1 MKSYSASASEA
12 KTTRAPTQY
21 PMSASPNPA
30 VRHAELKRTLNFHNH
45 RYYVLDDPVITDH
58 EYDALMSDL
67 RALEEQHPNLV
78 TPDSPS
84 QRVGAEPLTTF
95 ESVQHPR
102 PMLSLANAFSKEDM
116 LAWRTR
122 VSGLLEEACY
132 DLVCE
137 LKFDGLA
144 VALTYENGL
153 LVRGA
158 TRGDGLRGEDVTQN
172 LRTIHSIPLT
182 VPSDSPT
189 LFEVRGEVYMTLSGF
204 EELNLQRQEAGE
216 PLYVNPRNTA
226 AGAIRQLDPRIAA
239 QRPLDIFIYGLGYAE
254 GPVPGT
260 HWEMLQYFK
269 SLGFR
274 ISPHSEL
281 VHDVEEV
288 ESYFNRW
295 EEHLA
300 DLDYAAD
307 GVVVKVN
314 EIALQEQLGFVGREP
329 RWAIAYKFPAE
340 QATTKL
346 LNIGI
351 NVGRTGSLN
360 PFAELVPVVVGG
372 ATVKQASLHN
382 EDDIHRRDIRIGDT
396 VIVQR
401 AGEVIPQVLG
411 PVASLRTGEERIF
424 QMPSECPVC
433 GTAVVRPEG
442 EAMHR
447 CPNLSCPSQSSEALK
462 HFVSRGAMDMEG
474 VGESLCESLL
484 ESGLVKDPADLYSL
498 TKDDLLTLE
507 RMAEK
512 SASNVLAAID
522 ASRSRPLPRVL
533 IALGIPHVGGETAE
547 LLAQRYP
554 DIDALAN
561 ATEEELVE
569 INAIGPII
577 AKSVAEFFQDDA
589 SRAIIAKLREAGVNL
604 KSDEVTIS
612 GPGPWV
618 GMNFVVTGKLD
629 NYSRD
634 QAHAL
639 IKELGGSAVSSVS
652 KKTSYLLAGA
662 DAGSK
667 LIKAQSLNVPI
678 IDEAAFTQMSEE
690 ARSASVVSQ
699 SGEGGT

>member
-1 MKSYSASASEA
+1 
-12 KTTRAPTQY
+12 
-21 PMSASPNPA
+21 MSAASSPDQ
-30 VRHAELKRTLNFHNH
+30 RHAELSRTLHYHNH

-58 EYDALMSDL
+58 EYDALMREI
-67 RALEEQHPNLV
+67 RALEKQRPDLV
-78 TPDSPS
+78 TPNSPT
-84 QRVGAEPLTTF
+84 QRIGAEPLDSF

-102 PMLSLANAFSKEDM
+102 PMLSLANAFSNED
-116 LAWRTR
+116 LGAWRTR
-122 VSGLLEEACY
+122 VSGLLDQARF
-132 DLVCE
+132 DMVCE

-144 VALTYENGL
+144 VALTYENGSL
-153 LVRGA
+153 IRAA
-158 TRGDGLRGEDVTQN
+158 TRGDGLRGEDVTLN
-172 LRTIHSIPLT
+172 LRTIRSIPLT
-182 VPSDSPT
+182 VPPDSPSR
-189 LFEVRGEVYMTLSGF
+189 FEVRGEVYMSLSGF
-204 EELNLQRQEAGE
+204 RELNRQREEAGE

-226 AGAIRQLDPRIAA
+226 AGTVRQLDPRITA

-254 GPVPGT
+254 GPVPDT
-260 HWEMLQYFK
+260 HWKMLQYFK

-274 ISPHSEL
+274 ISPLSKL
-281 VHDVEEV
+281 VQDVEEV
-288 ESYFNRW
+288 ETFFRRW
-295 EEHLA
+295 EEEKEL
-300 DLDYAAD
+300 LDYAAD

-314 EIALQEQLGFVGREP
+314 DIALQEQLGYVGREP

-346 LNIGI
+346 LKIDI

-360 PFAELVPVVVGG
+360 PFAVLEPVVVGG

-382 EDDIHRRDIRIGDT
+382 EDDIHRRDIRTGDT

-411 PVASLRTGEERIF
+411 PVASLRTGKEQIF
-424 QMPSECPVC
+424 QMPTECPIC
-433 GTAVVRPEG
+433 GAAVVRPEG

-447 CPNLSCPSQSSEALK
+447 CPNPLCPAQSYEALK

-474 VGESLCESLL
+474 IGESLCEAFLD
-484 ESGLVKDPADLYSL
+484 SGLVKDPADLYSL
-498 TKDDLLTLE
+498 TKDQLLTLE

-533 IALGIPHVGGETAE
+533 ISLGIPHVGGETAE
-547 LLAQRYP
+547 LLAERYP
-554 DIDALAN
+554 DIDALAK

-577 AKSVAEFFQDDA
+577 AKSVSEFFRNNA
-589 SRAIIAKLREAGVNL
+589 SLAIIEKLRAAGVNL
-604 KSDEVTIS
+604 NSDEVRIS

-618 GMNFVVTGKLD
+618 GTTFVVTGTLD

-634 QAHAL
+634 QAHTL

-652 KKTSYLLAGA
+652 KKTNFLLAGA
-662 DAGSK
+662 NAGSK
-667 LIKAQSLNVPI
+667 LAKAQSLDIPV
-678 IDEAAFTQMSEE
+678 IDETTFTQMIAE
-690 ARSASVVSQ
+690 ARTPAAPISPSVQ
-699 SGEGGT
+699 NEA

>member
-1 MKSYSASASEA
+1 
-12 KTTRAPTQY
+12 
-21 PMSASPNPA
+21 MSAAPSPDQ
-30 VRHAELKRTLNFHNH
+30 RHAELALALHQHNH
-45 RYYVLDDPVITDH
+45 RYYVLDDPVITDS
-58 EYDALMSDL
+58 EYDALMREI
-67 RALEEQHPNLV
+67 RALEEQNPRLI
-78 TPDSPS
+78 TPDSPT
-84 QRVGAEPLTTF
+84 QRVGAEPLDSF
-95 ESVQHPR
+95 QSVQHPR
-102 PMLSLANAFSKEDM
+102 PMLSLGNAFSNED
-116 LAWRTR
+116 LVAWRTR
-122 VSGLLEEACY
+122 VSGLLDQAHF
-132 DLVCE
+132 DMVCE

-144 VALTYENGL
+144 VALTYENGS

-158 TRGDGLRGEDVTQN
+158 TRGDGLRGEDVTLN
-172 LRTIHSIPLT
+172 LRTIRSIPLT

-189 LFEVRGEVYMTLSGF
+189 RFEVRGEVYMPLSGF
-204 EELNLQRQEAGE
+204 KELNRQREQAGE

-226 AGAIRQLDPRIAA
+226 AGTVRQLDPRITA

-254 GPVPGT
+254 GPVPDT

-274 ISPHSEL
+274 ISPLSKL
-281 VHDVEEV
+281 VHDVDQV
-288 ESYFNRW
+288 EAFFKCW
-295 EEHLA
+295 EEGMEE
-300 DLDYAAD
+300 LDYAAD

-314 EIALQEQLGFVGREP
+314 EIPLQEQLGYVGREP

-346 LNIGI
+346 HKIEI

-360 PFAELVPVVVGG
+360 PFAVLEPVVVGG

-411 PVASLRTGEERIF
+411 PVASLRTGQETVF
-424 QMPSECPVC
+424 QMPTECPIC
-433 GTAVVRPEG
+433 ATTVVRPEG

-447 CPNLSCPSQSSEALK
+447 CPNPLCPAQSYEALK

-474 VGESLCESLL
+474 VGESLCETLL
-484 ESGLVKDPADLYSL
+484 DSGLVKDPADLYSL
-498 TKDDLLTLE
+498 TKDQILTLE

-512 SASNVLAAID
+512 SASNVLDAIN

-547 LLAQRYP
+547 LLAERYP
-554 DIDALAN
+554 DIDALAR

-577 AKSVAEFFQDDA
+577 AKSVSEFFQNDA
-589 SRAIIAKLREAGVNL
+589 SLAIIEKLRAAGVNL
-604 KSDEVTIS
+604 KSAEVKIS
-612 GPGPWV
+612 GAGPWV
-618 GMNFVVTGKLD
+618 GTTFVVTGTLD

-634 QAHAL
+634 QAHSL

-662 DAGSK
+662 NAGSK
-667 LIKAQSLNVPI
+667 LTKAQSLNIPV
-678 IDEAAFTQMSEE
+678 IDEATFTQMVSE
-690 ARSASVVSQ
+690 ARASSTFPQ
-699 SGEGGT
+699 GTDQT

>member
-1 MKSYSASASEA
+1 MNASS
-12 KTTRAPTQY
+12 
-21 PMSASPNPA
+21 SPDQ
-30 VRHAELKRTLNFHNH
+30 RHAELARILHSHNH
-45 RYYVLDDPVITDH
+45 RYYVLDDPVITDN
-58 EYDALMSDL
+58 EYDALMREI
-67 RALEEQHPNLV
+67 RALEEHHPGLV
-78 TPDSPS
+78 TPDSPT
-84 QRVGAEPLTTF
+84 QRVGAEPLDSF
-95 ESVQHPR
+95 VSVQHPR
-102 PMLSLANAFSKEDM
+102 PMLSLANAFSNDD
-116 LAWRTR
+116 LVAWRTR
-122 VSGLLEEACY
+122 VSGLLDQATF
-132 DLVCE
+132 DMVCE

-144 VALTYENGL
+144 VALTYENGS

-158 TRGDGLRGEDVTQN
+158 TRGDGLRGEDVTLN
-172 LRTIHSIPLT
+172 LRTIRSIPLT
-182 VPSDSPT
+182 VPSDSPIR
-189 LFEVRGEVYMTLSGF
+189 FEVRGEVYMSLSGF
-204 EELNLQRQEAGE
+204 EELNRQRAEAGE

-226 AGAIRQLDPRIAA
+226 AGTVRQLDPRITA
-239 QRPLDIFIYGLGYAE
+239 QRPLDIFIYGLGYSE
-254 GPVPGT
+254 GPVPDT

-274 ISPHSEL
+274 ISPLSEL
-281 VHDVEEV
+281 VHDVDQV
-288 ESYFNRW
+288 EAFFKRW
-295 EEHLA
+295 EEGME

-314 EIALQEQLGFVGREP
+314 EIALQEQLGYVGREP

-360 PFAELVPVVVGG
+360 PFAELEPVIVGG
-372 ATVKQASLHN
+372 ATVKLASLHN
-382 EDDIHRRDIRIGDT
+382 EDDILRRDIRIGDT

-411 PVASLRTGEERIF
+411 PVASLRTGNEQVFR
-424 QMPSECPVC
+424 MPTECPMC
-433 GTAVVRPEG
+433 ETTVVRPEG

-447 CPNLSCPSQSSEALK
+447 CPNPLCPAQSYEALK

-474 VGESLCESLL
+474 IGESLCEALL
-484 ESGLVKDPADLYSL
+484 DSGLVKDPADLYTL
-498 TKDDLLTLE
+498 TKDQLLTLE

-547 LLAQRYP
+547 LLAERYP
-554 DIDALAN
+554 DIEALAQ

-577 AKSVAEFFQDDA
+577 AKSVAEFFKNEA
-589 SRAIIAKLREAGVNL
+589 SLAIIEKLRAAGVNL
-604 KSDEVTIS
+604 KSDQVKIS
-612 GPGPWV
+612 GAGPWV
-618 GMNFVVTGKLD
+618 GTTFVVTGTLD

-634 QAHAL
+634 QAHSL

-652 KKTSYLLAGA
+652 KKTNYLLAGA
-662 DAGSK
+662 NAGSK
-667 LIKAQSLNVPI
+667 LSKAQSLDIPV
-678 IDEAAFTQMSEE
+678 IDEATFAQMVEE
-690 ARSASVVSQ
+690 AGSATPTSPTSQ
-699 SGEGGT
+699 NDA

>member
-1 MKSYSASASEA
+1 
-12 KTTRAPTQY
+12 
-21 PMSASPNPA
+21 MSASPAPSE
-30 VRHAELKRTLNFHNH
+30 RHAELKRTLNFHNH
-45 RYYVLDDPVITDH
+45 RYYVLDNPIITDS
-58 EYDALMSDL
+58 EYDALMRDL
-67 RALEEQHPNLV
+67 RALEEQDAQLI

-84 QRVGAEPLTTF
+84 QRVGAEPLSAFT
-95 ESVQHPR
+95 SVQHPR
-102 PMLSLANAFSKEDM
+102 PMLSLSNAFSKEDM

-122 VSGLLEEACY
+122 VSGLLEQERY
-132 DLVCE
+132 DMVCE

-182 VPSDSPT
+182 VPSDSPSR
-189 LFEVRGEVYMTLSGF
+189 FEVRGEVYMTLSGF
-204 EELNLQRQEAGE
+204 EQLNHQRQEAGE

-226 AGAIRQLDPRIAA
+226 AGTVRQLDPRIAA

-254 GPVPGT
+254 GPVPDT

-288 ESYFNRW
+288 ESYFKRW
-295 EEHLA
+295 EEQLA

-346 LNIGI
+346 RRIGI

-360 PFAELVPVVVGG
+360 PFAVLKPVVVGG

-411 PVASLRTGEERIF
+411 PVASLRTGKEQFYQIAA
-424 QMPSECPVC
+424 ECPIC
-433 GTAVVRPEG
+433 RTAVVRPEG

-447 CPNLSCPSQSSEALK
+447 CTNVDCPARYYEALK
-462 HFVSRGAMDMEG
+462 HFVSRGAMDIEG
-474 VGESLCESLL
+474 VGQSLCEALL
-484 ESGLVKDPADLYSL
+484 ISGLVKDPADLYSL
-498 TKDDLLTLE
+498 TMDQLLTLE

-512 SASNVLAAID
+512 SASNVLDAID

-547 LLAQRYP
+547 LLAHEYP
-554 DIDALAN
+554 DIKALAA
-561 ATEEELVE
+561 ATEEGLVKT
-569 INAIGPII
+569 NAIGPII
-577 AKSVAEFFQDDA
+577 ARSVAEFFQNPANLDV
-589 SRAIIAKLREAGVNL
+589 IEKLRNADVNL
-604 KSDEVTIS
+604 KSDRVKIS

-618 GMNFVVTGKLD
+618 GTTFVVTGTLD

-634 QAHAL
+634 QANSL

-662 DAGSK
+662 NAGSK
-667 LIKAQSLNVPI
+667 LSKAQSLDIPI
-678 IDEAAFTQMSEE
+678 IDEATFTRMVAE
-690 ARSASVVSQ
+690 ARTSTTIAPSAGKDVQ
-699 SGEGGT
+699 

>member
-1 MKSYSASASEA
+1 
-12 KTTRAPTQY
+12 
-21 PMSASPNPA
+21 MSASPAPSE
-30 VRHAELKRTLNFHNH
+30 RHAELKRTLNFHNH

-58 EYDALMSDL
+58 EYDTLMRDL
-67 RALEEQHPNLV
+67 HALEEQNPQLI

-84 QRVGAEPLTTF
+84 QRVGAEPLSAFT
-95 ESVQHPR
+95 SVQHPR

-122 VSGLLEEACY
+122 VSGLLEETRF
-132 DLVCE
+132 DMVCE

-182 VPSDSPT
+182 VPSDSPSR
-189 LFEVRGEVYMTLSGF
+189 FEVRGEVYMTLSGF
-204 EELNLQRQEAGE
+204 EELNRQRLEAGE

-226 AGAIRQLDPRIAA
+226 AGTVRQLDPRIAA
-239 QRPLDIFIYGLGYAE
+239 KRPLDIFIYGLGYAE
-254 GPVPGT
+254 GPVPDT

-269 SLGFR
+269 FLGFR
-274 ISPHSEL
+274 ISPHSEI

-288 ESYFNRW
+288 ESYFKRW

-300 DLDYAAD
+300 NLNYAAD

-360 PFAELVPVVVGG
+360 PFAVLEPVVVGG

-411 PVASLRTGEERIF
+411 PVASLRTGEECIF
-424 QMPSECPVC
+424 QMPTECPVC
-433 GTAVVRPEG
+433 GTQVVRPEG

-447 CPNLSCPSQSSEALK
+447 CPNVECPARFYEALK
-462 HFVSRGAMDMEG
+462 HFVSRGAMDIEG
-474 VGESLCESLL
+474 VGESLCETLL
-484 ESGLVKDPADLYSL
+484 QEGLIKDPADLYSL
-498 TKDDLLTLE
+498 KDEEKKKGLLALD

-512 SASNVLAAID
+512 SVDNVLAAIEE
-522 ASRSRPLPRVL
+522 SRKQPFPRVL
-533 IALGIPHVGGETAE
+533 IALGIPHVGGETAD
-547 LLAQRYP
+547 LLAQSYP
-554 DIDALAN
+554 DIEALAN
-561 ATEEELVE
+561 AKEEKLVE
-569 INAIGPII
+569 IDAIGPII
-577 AKSVAEFFQDDA
+577 AKSVAEFFKNQTNLD
-589 SRAIIAKLREAGVNL
+589 IIEKLKKAKVNL

-634 QAHAL
+634 QAQAL

-652 KKTSYLLAGA
+652 KKTNYLLAGA
-662 DAGSK
+662 DSGSK
-667 LIKAQSLNVPI
+667 LTKAQSLKVPV
-678 IDEAAFTQMSEE
+678 IDEATFAKMVAD
-690 ARSASVVSQ
+690 ARNASGAGVL
-699 SGEGGT
+699 

>member
-1 MKSYSASASEA
+1 MNASNAH
-12 KTTRAPTQY
+12 
-21 PMSASPNPA
+21 A

-45 RYYVLDDPVITDH
+45 RYYVIDDPVITDH
-58 EYDALMSDL
+58 EYDALMREL
-67 RALEEQHPNLV
+67 RALEEQSPQLI

-84 QRVGAEPLTTF
+84 QRIGAEPLSAF
-95 ESVQHPR
+95 KSVQHPR

-122 VSGLLEEACY
+122 VSGLLEQERY
-132 DLVCE
+132 DMVCE

-204 EELNLQRQEAGE
+204 EELNRQRQEAGE

-254 GPVPGT
+254 GPVPDT

-274 ISPHSEL
+274 VSPHSEL
-281 VHDVEEV
+281 VHDIEEV
-288 ESYFNRW
+288 ESYFKRW
-295 EEHLA
+295 EERLA

-340 QATTKL
+340 QATTRL

-411 PVASLRTGEERIF
+411 PVASLRTGEERVF
-424 QMPSECPVC
+424 QMPTECPVC
-433 GTAVVRPEG
+433 GTTVVRPEG

-447 CPNLSCPSQSSEALK
+447 CPNLSCPAQSSEALK

-507 RMAEK
+507 RMADK

-522 ASRSRPLPRVL
+522 ASRSRPVPRVL
-533 IALGIPHVGGETAE
+533 IALGIPHVGGETAD

-577 AKSVAEFFQDDA
+577 AKSVAEFFQDEA
-589 SRAIIAKLREAGVNL
+589 SLAIISKLREAGVNL

-667 LIKAQSLNVPI
+667 LTKAQSLNVPV
-678 IDEAAFTQMSEE
+678 IDEATFAQMLAD
-690 ARSASVVSQ
+690 ARKAPAP
-699 SGEGGT
+699 GAGDL

>member
-1 MKSYSASASEA
+1 MNASNAHA
-12 KTTRAPTQY
+12 D
-21 PMSASPNPA
+21 
-30 VRHAELKRTLNFHNH
+30 RHAELKRTLNFHNH
-45 RYYVLDDPVITDH
+45 RYYVLDDPVITDP
-58 EYDALMSDL
+58 EYDALMREL
-67 RALEEQHPNLV
+67 RTIEEQRPNLI

-84 QRVGAEPLTTF
+84 QRVGAEPLSAF

-122 VSGLLEEACY
+122 VSGLLEEARY
-132 DLVCE
+132 DMVCE

-172 LRTIHSIPLT
+172 LRTIRSIPLT

-189 LFEVRGEVYMTLSGF
+189 RFEVRGEVYMTLSGF
-204 EELNLQRQEAGE
+204 RELNRQREEAGE

-226 AGAIRQLDPRIAA
+226 AGAVRQLDPRIAA

-254 GPVPGT
+254 GPVPDT
-260 HWEMLQYFK
+260 HWEMLEYFK

-288 ESYFNRW
+288 ESYFKRW
-295 EEHLA
+295 EDQLA
-300 DLDYAAD
+300 SLDYAAD

-314 EIALQEQLGFVGREP
+314 EIPLQEQLGFVGREP

-346 LNIGI
+346 LNIDI

-360 PFAELVPVVVGG
+360 PFAVLLPVVVGG

-424 QMPSECPVC
+424 GMPSQCPVC

-447 CPNLSCPSQSSEALK
+447 CPNLSCPAQSSEALK

-474 VGESLCESLL
+474 VGESLCEALL

-498 TKDDLLTLE
+498 KKENLMTLE
-507 RMAEK
+507 RMADK

-533 IALGIPHVGGETAE
+533 IALGIPHVGGETAD

-554 DIDALAN
+554 DIDALAK
-561 ATEEELVE
+561 ATEEDLVG

-577 AKSVAEFFQDDA
+577 AKSVSEFFQDEA
-589 SRAIIAKLREAGVNL
+589 NLAIIAKLREAGVNL

-652 KKTSYLLAGA
+652 KKTNYLLAGA

-667 LIKAQSLNVPI
+667 LAKAQTLNIPI
-678 IDEAAFTQMSEE
+678 IDEAAFTALVEE
-690 ARSASVVSQ
+690 ARSTTPALP
-699 SGEGGT
+699 GENSL

>member
-1 MKSYSASASEA
+1 
-12 KTTRAPTQY
+12 
-21 PMSASPNPA
+21 MSAAPSPDQ
-30 VRHAELKRTLNFHNH
+30 RHAELARTLHAHNH
-45 RYYVLDDPVITDH
+45 RYYVFDDPVITDS
-58 EYDALMSDL
+58 EYDALMREI

-78 TPDSPS
+78 TPDSPT
-84 QRVGAEPLTTF
+84 QRVGAEPLDSF
-95 ESVQHPR
+95 VSVQHPR
-102 PMLSLANAFSKEDM
+102 PMLSLANAFSNED
-116 LAWRTR
+116 LVAWRTR
-122 VSGLLEEACY
+122 VSGLL
-132 DLVCE
+132 DQDRFDMVCE

-144 VALTYENGL
+144 VALTYENGS

-158 TRGDGLRGEDVTQN
+158 TRGDGLRGEDVTLN
-172 LRTIHSIPLT
+172 LRTIRSIPLT

-189 LFEVRGEVYMTLSGF
+189 RFEVRGEVYMSLSGF
-204 EELNLQRQEAGE
+204 QELNRQREEAGE

-226 AGAIRQLDPRIAA
+226 AGTVRQLDPRITAK
-239 QRPLDIFIYGLGYAE
+239 RPLDIFIYGLGYAE
-254 GPVPGT
+254 GPVPDT

-274 ISPHSEL
+274 ISPLSEL
-281 VHDVEEV
+281 VHDVDQV
-288 ESYFNRW
+288 EAFFKRW
-295 EEHLA
+295 EEGLE

-314 EIALQEQLGFVGREP
+314 EIALQERLGYVGREP

-360 PFAELVPVVVGG
+360 PFAELEPVVVGG

-411 PVASLRTGEERIF
+411 PVASLRTGNEQVF
-424 QMPSECPVC
+424 QMPTECPIC
-433 GTAVVRPEG
+433 STTVVRPEG

-447 CPNLSCPSQSSEALK
+447 CPNPLCPAQSYEALK

-474 VGESLCESLL
+474 VGESLCEALL
-484 ESGLVKDPADLYSL
+484 DSGLVKDPADLYSL
-498 TKDDLLTLE
+498 TKDQLLTLE

-512 SASNVLAAID
+512 SASNVLAAIKK
-522 ASRSRPLPRVL
+522 SRTQPLPRVL

-547 LLAQRYP
+547 LLAQHYD
-554 DIDALAN
+554 DIDKLAE
-561 ATEEELVE
+561 ATEEELVD

-577 AKSVAEFFQDDA
+577 AKSVSEFFKNE
-589 SRAIIAKLREAGVNL
+589 SSKAIIEKLRTARVKL
-604 KSDEVTIS
+604 KSDQVKIS
-612 GPGPWV
+612 GAGPWV
-618 GMNFVVTGKLD
+618 GKTFVVTGALD

-634 QAHAL
+634 QAHSL
-639 IKELGGSAVSSVS
+639 IKELGGSAASSVS
-652 KKTSYLLAGA
+652 KKTNYLLAGA
-662 DAGSK
+662 NAGSK
-667 LIKAQSLNVPI
+667 LTKAQSLEIPV
-678 IDEAAFTQMSEE
+678 IDEATFTQMLAE
-690 ARSASVVSQ
+690 ARTSATSPLAPDDA
-699 SGEGGT
+699 

>member
-1 MKSYSASASEA
+1 
-12 KTTRAPTQY
+12 
-21 PMSASPNPA
+21 MSAASSPDQ
-30 VRHAELKRTLNFHNH
+30 RHAELARILHAHNH
-45 RYYVLDDPVITDH
+45 RYYVLDDPVITDG
-58 EYDALMSDL
+58 EYDALMREI
-67 RALEEQHPNLV
+67 RALEERSPDLI
-78 TPDSPS
+78 TPDSPT
-84 QRVGAEPLTTF
+84 QRVGAEPLDSF
-95 ESVQHPR
+95 VSVQHPR
-102 PMLSLANAFSKEDM
+102 PMLSLANAFSNED
-116 LAWRTR
+116 LVAWRNR
-122 VSGLLEEACY
+122 VSGLLDQARF
-132 DLVCE
+132 DMVCE

-144 VALTYENGL
+144 VALTYENGS

-158 TRGDGLRGEDVTQN
+158 TRGDGLRGEDVTLN

-182 VPSDSPT
+182 VPPDSPSR
-189 LFEVRGEVYMTLSGF
+189 FEVRGEVYMSLSGF
-204 EELNLQRQEAGE
+204 EELNRQRAEAGE

-226 AGAIRQLDPRIAA
+226 AGTVRQLDPRITA
-239 QRPLDIFIYGLGYAE
+239 QRPLDIFIYGLGYSE
-254 GPVPGT
+254 DPVPDT

-274 ISPHSEL
+274 VSPLSEL
-281 VHDVEEV
+281 VQDVDQV
-288 ESYFNRW
+288 DAFFKRW
-295 EEHLA
+295 EEGME

-314 EIALQEQLGFVGREP
+314 EIALQDRLGYVGREP

-340 QATTKL
+340 QATTRL

-360 PFAELVPVVVGG
+360 PFAELEPVVVGG

-382 EDDIHRRDIRIGDT
+382 EDDILRRDIRIGDT
-396 VIVQR
+396 VVVQR

-411 PVASLRTGEERIF
+411 PVASLRTGNEQLF
-424 QMPSECPVC
+424 QMPAECPIC
-433 GTAVVRPEG
+433 STAVVRPEG

-447 CPNLSCPSQSSEALK
+447 CPNLLCPAQSYEALK

-474 VGESLCESLL
+474 VGESLCEALL
-484 ESGLVKDPADLYSL
+484 NSGLVKDPADLYSL
-498 TKDDLLTLE
+498 TKDQLLTLE

-547 LLAQRYP
+547 LLAERYP
-554 DIDALAN
+554 DIDALAQ
-561 ATEEELVE
+561 ATEEDLVE

-577 AKSVAEFFQDDA
+577 AKSVSEFFQNDA
-589 SRAIIAKLREAGVNL
+589 SLAIIEKLRTAGVNL
-604 KSDEVTIS
+604 KSEQVKIP

-618 GMNFVVTGKLD
+618 GTTFVVTGTLD

-634 QAHAL
+634 QAHSL

-652 KKTSYLLAGA
+652 KKTNYLLAGA
-662 DAGSK
+662 NAGTK
-667 LIKAQSLNVPI
+667 LAKAQSLEITI
-678 IDEAAFTQMSEE
+678 IDEATFTQMVAG
-690 ARSASVVSQ
+690 ARSSATTIPPSVQ
-699 SGEGGT
+699 NDA

>member
-1 MKSYSASASEA
+1 MPDPQK
-12 KTTRAPTQY
+12 
-21 PMSASPNPA
+21 
-30 VRHAELKRTLNFHNH
+30 VELSGSIKAGYADLKATLNVHNH
-45 RYYVLDDPVITDH
+45 RYYVLDNPEITNDV
-58 EYDALMSDL
+58 YDALMRDL
-67 RALEEQHPNLV
+67 RALEEQDPQII

-84 QRVGAEPLTTF
+84 QRVGAEPLSAFT
-95 ESVQHPR
+95 SVQHPR

-122 VSGLLEEACY
+122 VSGLLEQERY
-132 DLVCE
+132 DMVCE

-189 LFEVRGEVYMTLSGF
+189 RFEVRGEVYMTLSGF
-204 EELNLQRQEAGE
+204 EELNRQRQEAGE

-226 AGAIRQLDPRIAA
+226 AGTVRQLDPRIAA
-239 QRPLDIFIYGLGYAE
+239 KRPLDIFIYGLGYAE
-254 GPVPGT
+254 GPVPDT

-274 ISPHSEL
+274 ISPYSEL
-281 VHDVEEV
+281 LHDVEEV
-288 ESYFNRW
+288 ESYFKHW

-360 PFAELVPVVVGG
+360 PFAVLVPVVVGG

-424 QMPSECPVC
+424 HMPTECPVC
-433 GTAVVRPEG
+433 GTQVVRPEG

-447 CPNLSCPSQSSEALK
+447 CPNLSCPAQSSEALK
-462 HFVSRGAMDMEG
+462 HFVSRGAMDIEG
-474 VGESLCESLL
+474 VGESLCEALL

-507 RMAEK
+507 RMADK
-512 SASNVLAAID
+512 SAANVLAAID

-533 IALGIPHVGGETAE
+533 IALGIPHVGGETAG
-547 LLAQRYP
+547 LLAQRYA
-554 DIDALAN
+554 DIDALAK

-577 AKSVAEFFQDDA
+577 AKSVAEFFQDEA
-589 SRAIIAKLREAGVNL
+589 SLAIISKLREAGVNL
-604 KSDEVTIS
+604 ESDEVIIS

-618 GMNFVVTGKLD
+618 GTTFVVTGKLD

-634 QAHAL
+634 QAQAL
-639 IKELGGSAVSSVS
+639 IKELGGSVVSSVS
-652 KKTSYLLAGA
+652 KKTNYLLAGA

-667 LIKAQSLNVPI
+667 LTKAQSLKVLV
-678 IDEAAFTQMSEE
+678 IDEATFAQMLAD
-690 ARSASVVSQ
+690 ARNAA
-699 SGEGGT
+699 GAGFL

>member
-1 MKSYSASASEA
+1 
-12 KTTRAPTQY
+12 
-21 PMSASPNPA
+21 MSAAPSPDQ
-30 VRHAELKRTLNFHNH
+30 RHTELARILHSHNH
-45 RYYVLDDPVITDH
+45 RYYVLDDPIVTDH
-58 EYDALMSDL
+58 EYDALMREI
-67 RALEEQHPNLV
+67 RALEEQHPGLV
-78 TPDSPS
+78 TPDSPT
-84 QRVGAEPLTTF
+84 QRVGAEPLDSF
-95 ESVQHPR
+95 VSVQHPR
-102 PMLSLANAFSKEDM
+102 PMLSLANAFSNED
-116 LAWRTR
+116 LVAWRTR
-122 VSGLLEEACY
+122 VSGLLDQATF
-132 DLVCE
+132 DMVCE

-144 VALTYENGL
+144 VALTYENGS

-158 TRGDGLRGEDVTQN
+158 TRGDGLRGEDVTLN
-172 LRTIHSIPLT
+172 LRTIRSIPLT

-189 LFEVRGEVYMTLSGF
+189 RFEVRGEVYMSLSGF
-204 EELNLQRQEAGE
+204 EELNRRRAEAGE

-226 AGAIRQLDPRIAA
+226 AGTVRQLDPRITA

-254 GPVPGT
+254 GPVPDT

-274 ISPHSEL
+274 VSPLSEL
-281 VHDVEEV
+281 VHDVDQV
-288 ESYFNRW
+288 EAFFKRW
-295 EEHLA
+295 EESME

-314 EIALQEQLGFVGREP
+314 EIALQERLGYVGREP

-360 PFAELVPVVVGG
+360 PFAELEPVIVGG
-372 ATVKQASLHN
+372 ATVKLASLHN
-382 EDDIHRRDIRIGDT
+382 EDDILRRDIRIGDT

-411 PVASLRTGEERIF
+411 PVASLRTGEERVF
-424 QMPSECPVC
+424 QMPTECPIC
-433 GTAVVRPEG
+433 STTVVRPEG

-447 CPNLSCPSQSSEALK
+447 CPNPLCPAQSYEALK

-474 VGESLCESLL
+474 IGESLCEALL
-484 ESGLVKDPADLYSL
+484 DSGLVKDPSDLYSL
-498 TKDDLLTLE
+498 TKDQLLTLE
-507 RMAEK
+507 RMADK

-522 ASRSRPLPRVL
+522 ASRSRPLARVL

-547 LLAQRYP
+547 LLAERYP
-554 DIDALAN
+554 DIDALAQ

-577 AKSVAEFFQDDA
+577 AKSVAEFFNNEA
-589 SRAIIAKLREAGVNL
+589 SLAIIEKLRDAGVNL
-604 KSDEVTIS
+604 KSDQVKIS
-612 GPGPWV
+612 GAGPWV
-618 GMNFVVTGKLD
+618 GTTFVVTGTLD

-634 QAHAL
+634 QAHSL

-652 KKTSYLLAGA
+652 KKTNYLLAGA
-662 DAGSK
+662 NAGSK
-667 LIKAQSLNVPI
+667 LSKAQSLDIPV
-678 IDEAAFTQMSEE
+678 IDEATFAQMVEE
-690 ARSASVVSQ
+690 ARSATPTSPTSQ
-699 SGEGGT
+699 NDA

>member
-1 MKSYSASASEA
+1 MNASNAHA
-12 KTTRAPTQY
+12 D
-21 PMSASPNPA
+21 
-30 VRHAELKRTLNFHNH
+30 RHAELKHTLNFHNH
-45 RYYVLDDPVITDH
+45 RYYVLDDPVITDP
-58 EYDALMSDL
+58 EYDVLMREL
-67 RALEEQHPNLV
+67 RTIEEQNPNLI

-84 QRVGAEPLTTF
+84 QRIGAEPLSAF

-122 VSGLLEEACY
+122 VSGLLEEARY
-132 DLVCE
+132 DMVCE

-189 LFEVRGEVYMTLSGF
+189 RFEVRGEVYMTLSGF
-204 EELNLQRQEAGE
+204 RELNRQREEAGE

-226 AGAIRQLDPRIAA
+226 AGTVRQLDPRIAA

-254 GPVPGT
+254 GPVPDT
-260 HWEMLQYFK
+260 HWEMLEYFK

-288 ESYFNRW
+288 ESYFKRW
-295 EEHLA
+295 E
-300 DLDYAAD
+300 DQMPSLDYAAD

-346 LNIGI
+346 LNIDI

-360 PFAELVPVVVGG
+360 PFAVLEPVVVGG

-411 PVASLRTGEERIF
+411 PVASLRTGGERIF
-424 QMPSECPVC
+424 EIPTECPVC
-433 GTAVVRPEG
+433 GTTVVRPEG

-447 CPNLSCPSQSSEALK
+447 CPNLSCPAQSSEALK

-474 VGESLCESLL
+474 VGESLCEALL

-498 TKDDLLTLE
+498 TKEDLLTLE
-507 RMAEK
+507 RMADK

-533 IALGIPHVGGETAE
+533 IALGIPHVGGETAD

-554 DIDALAN
+554 DIDALAK
-561 ATEEELVE
+561 ATEEDLVG

-577 AKSVAEFFQDDA
+577 ARSVSEFFQDEA
-589 SRAIIAKLREAGVNL
+589 NLAIIAKLQEAGVNL

-618 GMNFVVTGKLD
+618 GMNFVVSGKLD
-629 NYSRD
+629 NYSGTRPMP
-634 QAHAL
+634 
-639 IKELGGSAVSSVS
+639 SSKS
-652 KKTSYLLAGA
+652 W
-662 DAGSK
+662 
-667 LIKAQSLNVPI
+667 
-678 IDEAAFTQMSEE
+678 AAPPSP
-690 ARSASVVSQ
+690 V
-699 SGEGGT
+699 

>member
-1 MKSYSASASEA
+1 
-12 KTTRAPTQY
+12 
-21 PMSASPNPA
+21 MSATSNFQQ
-30 VRHAELKRTLNFHNH
+30 RHADLARILHSHNH
-45 RYYVLDDPVITDH
+45 RYYVMDDPVVTDH
-58 EYDALMSDL
+58 EYDALMREI
-67 RALEEQHPNLV
+67 RALEEKHPHLV
-78 TPDSPS
+78 TPDSPT
-84 QRVGAEPLTTF
+84 QRVGAEPLDSF

-102 PMLSLANAFSKEDM
+102 PMLSLANAFSREDM

-122 VSGLLEEACY
+122 VSGLLDQARF
-132 DLVCE
+132 DMVCE
-137 LKFDGLA
+137 LKCDGLA
-144 VALTYENGL
+144 VALTYENGS

-158 TRGDGLRGEDVTQN
+158 TRGDGLRGEDVTLN
-172 LRTIHSIPLT
+172 LRTIRSIPLAI
-182 VPSDSPT
+182 PSDSPSR
-189 LFEVRGEVYMTLSGF
+189 FEVRGEVYMPLSGF
-204 EELNLQRQEAGE
+204 QELNRQREEAGE

-226 AGAIRQLDPRIAA
+226 AGTVRQLDPRITA

-254 GPVPGT
+254 GPVPDT

-274 ISPHSEL
+274 ISPLSQL

-288 ESYFNRW
+288 ETFFRHW
-295 EEHLA
+295 EEQKDA
-300 DLDYAAD
+300 LDYAAD

-314 EIALQEQLGFVGREP
+314 DIALQEQLGYVGREP

-360 PFAELVPVVVGG
+360 PFAELEPVVVGG

-382 EDDIHRRDIRIGDT
+382 EDDILRRDIRIGDT

-411 PVASLRTGEERIF
+411 PVASLRTGDERVF
-424 QMPSECPVC
+424 QMPAACPIC
-433 GTAVVRPEG
+433 STAVVRPEG

-447 CPNLSCPSQSSEALK
+447 CPNPLCPAQSYEALK

-474 VGESLCESLL
+474 VGESLCEALL
-484 ESGLVKDPADLYSL
+484 DSGLVKDPADLYSL
-498 TKDDLLTLE
+498 TLEQLLTLE
-507 RMAEK
+507 RMADK

-554 DIDALAN
+554 DIDALAG
-561 ATEEELVE
+561 ASAEELVE

-577 AKSVAEFFQDDA
+577 AESVAEFFQNQA
-589 SRAIIAKLREAGVNL
+589 NLSIINKLREAGVNL
-604 KSDEVTIS
+604 KSDEVTVS

-618 GMNFVVTGKLD
+618 GTTFVVTGALD
-629 NYSRD
+629 SYSRD
-634 QAHAL
+634 QAHSL
-639 IKELGGSAVSSVS
+639 IKGLGGSAVSSVS
-652 KKTSYLLAGA
+652 KKTTYLLAGA
-662 DAGSK
+662 NAGSK
-667 LIKAQSLNVPI
+667 LARAQSLGIPI
-678 IDEAAFTQMSEE
+678 IDEGAFTQMVED
-690 ARSASVVSQ
+690 ARSAALISPTTQ
-699 SGEGGT
+699 SDA

>member
-1 MKSYSASASEA
+1 
-12 KTTRAPTQY
+12 
-21 PMSASPNPA
+21 MSASPNPA
-30 VRHAELKRTLNFHNH
+30 ERHSELKRTLNFHNH
-45 RYYVLDDPVITDH
+45 RYYVLDDPIITDH
-58 EYDALMSDL
+58 EYDALMREL
-67 RALEEQHPNLV
+67 RSLEEQHPNLI

-84 QRVGAEPLTTF
+84 QRVGAEPLSAFT
-95 ESVQHPR
+95 SVQHPR

-122 VSGLLEEACY
+122 VSGLLEQERY
-132 DLVCE
+132 DMVCE

-204 EELNLQRQEAGE
+204 EELNRQRQEAGE

-226 AGAIRQLDPRIAA
+226 AGTVRQLDPRIAA

-254 GPVPGT
+254 GPVPDT
-260 HWEMLQYFK
+260 HWEMLQYFN

-288 ESYFNRW
+288 ESYFKRW

-360 PFAELVPVVVGG
+360 PFAELVPVIVGG

-411 PVASLRTGEERIF
+411 PVASLRTGEERVF
-424 QMPSECPVC
+424 QMPTECPVC
-433 GTAVVRPEG
+433 GTTVVRPEG

-447 CPNLSCPSQSSEALK
+447 CPNLSCPAQSSEALK
-462 HFVSRGAMDMEG
+462 HFVSRGAMDIEG
-474 VGESLCESLL
+474 VGESLCETLL

-507 RMAEK
+507 RMADK

-522 ASRSRPLPRVL
+522 ASRSRSLPRVL

-547 LLAQRYP
+547 LLAQRYA
-554 DIDALAN
+554 DIDALAK

-577 AKSVAEFFQDDA
+577 AKSVAEFFQDEA
-589 SRAIIAKLREAGVNL
+589 SLAIISKLRDAGVNL

-634 QAHAL
+634 QAQAL
-639 IKELGGSAVSSVS
+639 IKELGGSAVSGVS
-652 KKTSYLLAGA
+652 KKTSYLLAGG

-667 LIKAQSLNVPI
+667 LTKAQSLNVPV
-678 IDEAAFTQMSEE
+678 IDEATFAQMLADARKAPAPE
-690 ARSASVVSQ
+690 AGVP
-699 SGEGGT
+699 

>member
-1 MKSYSASASEA
+1 MPDRQK
-12 KTTRAPTQY
+12 
-21 PMSASPNPA
+21 
-30 VRHAELKRTLNFHNH
+30 VELKGSIKADYAKLKADLNFHNH
-45 RYYVLDDPVITDH
+45 RYYVLDDPVITDY
-58 EYDALMSDL
+58 EYDVLMRDL
-67 RALEEQHPNLV
+67 HALEEQDPQLI

-84 QRVGAEPLTTF
+84 QRVGAEPLSAFT
-95 ESVQHPR
+95 SVQHPR

-122 VSGLLEEACY
+122 VSGLLEEARY
-132 DLVCE
+132 DMVCE

-182 VPSDSPT
+182 VPSDSPSR
-189 LFEVRGEVYMTLSGF
+189 FEVRGEVYMTLSGF
-204 EELNLQRQEAGE
+204 EQLNRQRQEAGE

-226 AGAIRQLDPRIAA
+226 AGTVRQLDPRIAA

-254 GPVPGT
+254 GPVPDT

-281 VHDVEEV
+281 VQDVEKV
-288 ESYFNRW
+288 ETYFKRW
-295 EEHLA
+295 EEHLP

-360 PFAELVPVVVGG
+360 PFAVLEPVAVGG
-372 ATVKQASLHN
+372 ATVRQASLHN
-382 EDDIHRRDIRIGDT
+382 YDDIHRRDIREGDI

-411 PVASLRTGEERIF
+411 PVLSRRNGKEQVDHIPTD
-424 QMPSECPVC
+424 CPIC
-433 GTAVVRPEG
+433 ETTVVRPEG
-442 EAMHR
+442 EAMYR
-447 CPNLSCPSQSSEALK
+447 CPNVDCPARYYEALK
-462 HFVSRGAMDMEG
+462 HFVSRGAMDIEG
-474 VGESLCESLL
+474 VGESLCMILL
-484 ESGLVKDPADLYSL
+484 KEGLIKDPADLY
-498 TKDDLLTLE
+498 TLE
-507 RMAEK
+507 KEDKKGKLLALDRMGEK
-512 SASNVLAAID
+512 SVANLLAAID
-522 ASRSRPLPRVL
+522 DSRSQPLPRVL
-533 IALGIPHVGGETAE
+533 IALGIPHVGGEAAE
-547 LLAQRYP
+547 LLAEHYP
-554 DIDALAN
+554 DIDALIAES
-561 ATEEELVE
+561 EEGLVK
-569 INAIGPII
+569 IDAIGPII
-577 AKSVAEFFQDDA
+577 AKSIAEFFKKPTNLD
-589 SRAIIAKLREAGVNL
+589 IIEKLKEAKVNPQSGKAEA
-604 KSDEVTIS
+604 S
-612 GPGPWV
+612 GPRPWV
-618 GMNFVVTGKLD
+618 GTTFVVTGTLD

-634 QAHAL
+634 QAHSL
-639 IKELGGSAVSSVS
+639 IKEFGGSAVSSVS

-662 DAGSK
+662 NAGSK
-667 LIKAQSLNVPI
+667 LAKAQSLDIPI
-678 IDEAAFTQMSEE
+678 IDEVTFTQMVAE
-690 ARSASVVSQ
+690 ARRSATATVPPDGKDDQ
-699 SGEGGT
+699 

>member
-1 MKSYSASASEA
+1 MNASNAHA
-12 KTTRAPTQY
+12 D
-21 PMSASPNPA
+21 
-30 VRHAELKRTLNFHNH
+30 RHAELKRTLNFHNH
-45 RYYVLDDPVITDH
+45 RYYVLDDPVITDP
-58 EYDALMSDL
+58 EYDALMREL
-67 RALEEQHPNLV
+67 RTIEEQRPNLI

-84 QRVGAEPLTTF
+84 QRVGAEPLSAF

-132 DLVCE
+132 DMVCE

-182 VPSDSPT
+182 VPSDSPSR
-189 LFEVRGEVYMTLSGF
+189 FEVRGEVYMTLSGF
-204 EELNLQRQEAGE
+204 RELNRQREEAGE

-226 AGAIRQLDPRIAA
+226 AGTVRQLDPRIAA

-254 GPVPGT
+254 GPVPDT
-260 HWEMLQYFK
+260 HWEMLEYFK

-288 ESYFNRW
+288 ESYFKRW
-295 EEHLA
+295 EDQLA
-300 DLDYAAD
+300 SLDYAAD

-314 EIALQEQLGFVGREP
+314 EIPLQEQLGFVGREP

-346 LNIGI
+346 LNIDI

-360 PFAELVPVVVGG
+360 PFAVLEPVVVGG

-424 QMPSECPVC
+424 GMPSQCPVC

-447 CPNLSCPSQSSEALK
+447 CPNLSCPAQSSEALK

-474 VGESLCESLL
+474 VGESLCEALL

-498 TKDDLLTLE
+498 TKENLLTLE
-507 RMAEK
+507 RMADK

-533 IALGIPHVGGETAE
+533 IALGIPHVGGETAD

-554 DIDALAN
+554 DIDALAK
-561 ATEEELVE
+561 ATEEDLVG

-577 AKSVAEFFQDDA
+577 AKSVSEFFQDEA
-589 SRAIIAKLREAGVNL
+589 NLAIIAKLREAGVNL

-652 KKTSYLLAGA
+652 KKTNYLLAGA

-667 LIKAQSLNVPI
+667 LAKAQTLNIPI
-678 IDEAAFTQMSEE
+678 IDETAFTALVEE
-690 ARSASVVSQ
+690 ARSATPALA
-699 SGEGGT
+699 GENGP

>member
-1 MKSYSASASEA
+1 MNASNAHA
-12 KTTRAPTQY
+12 D
-21 PMSASPNPA
+21 
-30 VRHAELKRTLNFHNH
+30 RHAELKRTLNSHNH
-45 RYYVLDDPVITDH
+45 RYYVLDDPVITDP
-58 EYDALMSDL
+58 EYDALMREL
-67 RALEEQHPNLV
+67 RTIEEQNPNLI

-84 QRVGAEPLTTF
+84 QRIGAEPLSAF

-122 VSGLLEEACY
+122 VSGLLEEARY
-132 DLVCE
+132 DMVCE

-189 LFEVRGEVYMTLSGF
+189 RFEVRGEVYMTLSGF
-204 EELNLQRQEAGE
+204 KELNRQRQEAGE

-260 HWEMLQYFK
+260 HWEMLEYFK

-281 VHDVEEV
+281 VHDVEDV
-288 ESYFNRW
+288 ESYFKRW
-295 EEHLA
+295 EDQLA
-300 DLDYAAD
+300 SLDYAAD

-314 EIALQEQLGFVGREP
+314 EIPLQEQLGFVGREP

-346 LNIGI
+346 LNIDI

-360 PFAELVPVVVGG
+360 PFAVLEPVVVGG

-424 QMPSECPVC
+424 GMPSQCPVC
-433 GTAVVRPEG
+433 DTAVVRPEG

-447 CPNLSCPSQSSEALK
+447 CPNLFCPAQSSEALK

-474 VGESLCESLL
+474 VGESLCEALL

-498 TKDDLLTLE
+498 TKENLLTLE
-507 RMAEK
+507 RMADK

-533 IALGIPHVGGETAE
+533 IALGIPHVGGETAD

-561 ATEEELVE
+561 ATEEDLVE

-577 AKSVAEFFQDDA
+577 AKSVSEFFQDEA
-589 SRAIIAKLREAGVNL
+589 NLAIIAKLREAGVNL

-652 KKTSYLLAGA
+652 KKTNYLLAGA

-667 LIKAQSLNVPI
+667 LAKAQTLNIPI
-678 IDEAAFTQMSEE
+678 IDETAFTALVEE
-690 ARSASVVSQ
+690 ARGATPALP
-699 SGEGGT
+699 GENGP

>member
-1 MKSYSASASEA
+1 MPDPQK
-12 KTTRAPTQY
+12 
-21 PMSASPNPA
+21 
-30 VRHAELKRTLNFHNH
+30 VELSGSIKAGYADLKATLNVHNH
-45 RYYVLDDPVITDH
+45 RYYVLDDPVITDS
-58 EYDALMSDL
+58 EYDALMREL
-67 RALEEQHPNLV
+67 RALEEQDPQLI

-84 QRVGAEPLTTF
+84 QRVGAEPLSAFT
-95 ESVQHPR
+95 SVQHPR

-122 VSGLLEEACY
+122 VSGLLEQERY
-132 DLVCE
+132 DMVCE

-189 LFEVRGEVYMTLSGF
+189 RFEVRGEVYMTLSGF
-204 EELNLQRQEAGE
+204 EQLNRQRQEAGE

-226 AGAIRQLDPRIAA
+226 AGTVRQLDPRIAA

-254 GPVPGT
+254 GPVPDT

-274 ISPHSEL
+274 ISPHSQP

-288 ESYFNRW
+288 ESYFKRW

-360 PFAELVPVVVGG
+360 PFAELEPVVVGG

-411 PVASLRTGEERIF
+411 PVASLRTGEECVF
-424 QMPSECPVC
+424 QMPTECPVC
-433 GTAVVRPEG
+433 GTTVVRPEG

-447 CPNLSCPSQSSEALK
+447 CPNLSCPAQSSEALK
-462 HFVSRGAMDMEG
+462 HFVSRGAMDIEG
-474 VGESLCESLL
+474 VGESLCETLL
-484 ESGLVKDPADLYSL
+484 DSGLVKDPADLYSL
-498 TKDDLLTLE
+498 TKDNLLTLE
-507 RMAEK
+507 RMADK
-512 SASNVLAAID
+512 SAANVLAAID

-533 IALGIPHVGGETAE
+533 IALGIPHVGGETAD
-547 LLAQRYP
+547 LLAQRYA

-561 ATEEELVE
+561 ATEEKLVE

-577 AKSVAEFFQDDA
+577 AKSVADFFQDEA
-589 SRAIIAKLREAGVNL
+589 SLAIISKLREAGVNL
-604 KSDEVTIS
+604 KSDEVKIS

-634 QAHAL
+634 QAQTL

-667 LIKAQSLNVPI
+667 LTKAQSLKVPV
-678 IDEAAFTQMSEE
+678 IDEATFAQMVAD
-690 ARSASVVSQ
+690 ARNAS
-699 SGEGGT
+699 GAGAL

>member
-1 MKSYSASASEA
+1 MNASNAHA
-12 KTTRAPTQY
+12 D
-21 PMSASPNPA
+21 
-30 VRHAELKRTLNFHNH
+30 RHAELKRTLNFHNH
-45 RYYVLDDPVITDH
+45 RYYVLDDPVITDS
-58 EYDALMSDL
+58 EYDALMREL
-67 RALEEQHPNLV
+67 RTIEEQRPNLI

-84 QRVGAEPLTTF
+84 QRVGAEPLSAF

-102 PMLSLANAFSKEDM
+102 PMLSLANAFSKDDM

-122 VSGLLEEACY
+122 VSGLLEEARY
-132 DLVCE
+132 DMVCE

-189 LFEVRGEVYMTLSGF
+189 RFEVRGEVYMTLSGF
-204 EELNLQRQEAGE
+204 RELNRQREEAGE

-226 AGAIRQLDPRIAA
+226 AGTVRQLDPRIAA

-254 GPVPGT
+254 SPVPDT
-260 HWEMLQYFK
+260 HWEMLEYFN

-288 ESYFNRW
+288 ESYFKRW
-295 EEHLA
+295 EDQLS

-340 QATTKL
+340 QAKTKL
-346 LNIGI
+346 RRIGI

-360 PFAELVPVVVGG
+360 PYAVLEPVVVGG
-372 ATVKQASLHN
+372 ATVMQASLHN
-382 EDDIHRRDIRIGDT
+382 YDDIYRRDIRIGDT

-411 PVASLRTGEERIF
+411 PVLSRRNGSEQGDYIPT
-424 QMPSECPVC
+424 ECPIC
-433 GTAVVRPEG
+433 ETPVVRPEG
-442 EAMHR
+442 EAMYR
-447 CPNLSCPSQSSEALK
+447 CPNVDCPARYYEALK
-462 HFVSRGAMDMEG
+462 HFVSRGAMDIEG
-474 VGESLCESLL
+474 VGESLCMILL
-484 ESGLVKDPADLYSL
+484 KEGLIKDPADLY
-498 TKDDLLTLE
+498 TLE
-507 RMAEK
+507 KEDKRRKLLALDRMGEK
-512 SASNVLAAID
+512 SVANLIAAID
-522 ASRSRPLPRVL
+522 DSRSQPLPRVL
-533 IALGIPHVGGETAE
+533 IALGIPHVGGEAAE
-547 LLAQRYP
+547 LLAHEYS
-554 DIDALAN
+554 DIETLATK
-561 ATEEELVE
+561 TEDDLLK
-569 INAIGPII
+569 INDIGPII
-577 AKSVAEFFQDDA
+577 ARSVVEFFHNPA
-589 SRAIIAKLREAGVNL
+589 NLNIIRKLREARVDP
-604 KSDEVTIS
+604 KSDVAKLS

-618 GMNFVVTGKLD
+618 GDTFVVTGTLD

-634 QAHAL
+634 QAHSL
-639 IKELGGSAVSSVS
+639 IKELGGSAASTVSR
-652 KKTSYLLAGA
+652 KTTYLLAGA
-662 DAGSK
+662 NAGSK
-667 LIKAQSLNVPI
+667 LAKAQSLNIPI
-678 IDEAAFTQMSEE
+678 IDEITFTRMVTE
-690 ARSASVVSQ
+690 ARSSATTTVPADAKDDQ
-699 SGEGGT
+699 